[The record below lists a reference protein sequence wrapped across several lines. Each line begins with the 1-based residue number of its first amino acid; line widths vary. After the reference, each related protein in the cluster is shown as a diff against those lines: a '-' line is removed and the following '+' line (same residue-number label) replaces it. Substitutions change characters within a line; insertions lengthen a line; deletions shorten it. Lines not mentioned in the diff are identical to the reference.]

1 MYLNIAS
8 REEQEPTIRLPR
20 NSRQKKKKD
29 GEDEMERTGG
39 RQTYPGSKGK
49 TAAQQKTVN
58 ESAPGSIIYS
68 KV

>member
-29 GEDEMERTGG
+29 GEDG
-39 RQTYPGSKGK
+39 RKANLPRIEGENSS
-49 TAAQQKTVN
+49 TAKEGQ
-58 ESAPGSIIYS
+58 
-68 KV
+68 